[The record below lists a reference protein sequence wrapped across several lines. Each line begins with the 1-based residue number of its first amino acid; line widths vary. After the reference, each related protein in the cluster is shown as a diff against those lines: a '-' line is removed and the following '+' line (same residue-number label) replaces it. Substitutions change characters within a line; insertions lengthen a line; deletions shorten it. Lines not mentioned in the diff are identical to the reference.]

1 MNLTHERLLRVL
13 FYDPESG
20 IFSWNTKTVTR
31 GRPSKLFGVRAGTI
45 SGAGKTR
52 TKSYRMIGVDGT
64 KYQEHRLAWFYMT
77 GEWPASL
84 VDHKDLDG
92 LNNKWLN
99 LREATHSTNKANR
112 AAPANNTT
120 GFKGVSFNKAQGL
133 YQASICRQYKQMHL
147 GFFDTAELAAAAYEK
162 AARELFGEFA
172 RAS

>member
-1 MNLTHERLLRVL
+1 
-13 FYDPESG
+13 
-20 IFSWNTKTVTR
+20 
-31 GRPSKLFGVRAGTI
+31 
-45 SGAGKTR
+45 
-52 TKSYRMIGVDGT
+52 
-64 KYQEHRLAWFYMT
+64 MT